1 MEVFGGSL
9 RGVNSR
15 QYASHVKNNS
25 ARLSVKQPK
34 CGGSLQDGHSPA
46 SPRSALT
53 EAASVSTIPAEAVR
67 EELQRILNSH
77 EFRTSRRSQ
86 DFLRYVVESTL
97 AGSSDSLKE
106 RIIGIEVFGRP
117 SSYEPGEDATVRVKA
132 SEVRKRLG
140 LYYSANLTDPIVIDL
155 PLGTYVPEF
164 HTAADSRKARQ
175 NVESPGV
182 AQPPAKSR
190 LWIWAAAAALALV
203 AGGVFVNDWSHR
215 RKGGTSTAFE
225 EFWEPVLGEPRP
237 VSLCAVTVPVYSQMR
252 EPGPGEKIS
261 AEDFRLVPDQFV
273 AVGDLSSL
281 LQLSDMFGRLSHPYR
296 MRIGKDVSFLDIRS
310 SPAVMVGFS
319 YTKWDEISKGF
330 RYFIDMSRRPI
341 GILDNGQPTTW
352 ILSTHP
358 DDPDLHE
365 DYAVISRVFDADT
378 HNILFQI
385 SGISH
390 FGTEAG
396 TDFVTNPALLTEAF
410 RNAPSGW
417 EKKNVQIVLHVNVIN
432 GTPGV
437 ASVLATHF
445 W

>member
-1 MEVFGGSL
+1 VKLNAIRGGILQEHHNPAEPS
-9 RGVNSR
+9 GTTAEAVPE
-15 QYASHVKNNS
+15 
-25 ARLSVKQPK
+25 ARV
-34 CGGSLQDGHSPA
+34 GH
-46 SPRSALT
+46 
-53 EAASVSTIPAEAVR
+53 EAVR

-77 EFRTSRRSQ
+77 EFRTSKRCQ
-86 DFLRYVVESTL
+86 DFLRYVVEATL
-97 AGSSDSLKE
+97 SGSSDSLKE
-106 RIIGIEVFGRP
+106 RVIGIEVFGRP
-117 SSYEPGEDATVRVKA
+117 SSYETGEDATVRVKA
-132 SEVRKRLG
+132 GEVRKRLA
-140 LYYSANLTDPIVIDL
+140 LYYSANVADPLVIDL

-175 NVESPGV
+175 DVESPGV
-182 AQPPAKSR
+182 VRPLAKSR
-190 LWIWAAAAALALV
+190 RWIWVAAGALALV
-203 AGGVFVNDWSHR
+203 AGGVFVNSWSYR
-215 RKGGTSTAFE
+215 RNGGTSTAFE
-225 EFWEPVLGEPRP
+225 EFWAPVLLERRP

-252 EPGPGEKIS
+252 EPGPGEKVS
-261 AEDFRLVPDQFV
+261 ADDFRLVPDQFV

-281 LQLSDMFGRLSHPYR
+281 LQLSEMFGRLKHPYR

-341 GILDNGQPTTW
+341 AILDNGQPTTW

-385 SGISH
+385 SGVSH
-390 FGTEAG
+390 FGTEAA